1 MKIQAVVFV
10 GSSAS
15 YKQCPQDKRPEFAF
29 IGRSNVGKSSL
40 INMLLGRKH
49 LAKVSGSPGKTQLI
63 NHFLVNEA
71 WYLVDLPGYGWARAS
86 QAQRAAWQKMTSNYL
101 LHREALVGVFVLV
114 DARLQPQKI
123 DIALINWLG
132 ASQVPVAILLT
143 KADKVSKQQ
152 VRIHLTALKQVLR
165 DNWAVLPAFLV
176 TSSHKQTGQQAVLAL
191 IQNMLG
197 QVSC

>member
-1 MKIQAVVFV
+1 MKIQEAIFV
-10 GSSAS
+10 GGSAN
-15 YKQCPQDKRPEFAF
+15 YKQCPQDKCPEFAF

-49 LAKVSGSPGKTQLI
+49 LAKVSGRPGKTQLI

-86 QAQRAAWQKMTSNYL
+86 QPQRAAWQKMVSNYL
-101 LHREALVGVFVLV
+101 LHRETLVGVFVLV

-123 DIALINWLG
+123 DIALINRLG

-143 KADKVSKQQ
+143 KVDKVSKQQ
-152 VRIHLTALKQVLR
+152 VQTYLTALKQVLR
-165 DNWAVLPAFLV
+165 EQWAVLPEFLV
-176 TSSHKQTGQQAVLAL
+176 TSSRKQTGQQAVLAL